1 MYDRAWI
8 ALFGL
13 FNPTN
18 MNLYYK
24 AYTDEEG
31 ETLRG
36 RCNYRIEGK
45 GVDSRWWS
53 ITAYA
58 EDNFLI
64 PNEEKRYSWNKYNI
78 QKEANG
84 QFVIKLSKVR
94 QEGNWIPLGDYSGNI
109 GLALRLYHPGKLIY
123 KNPETSKLPK
133 ITREECR

>member
-1 MYDRAWI
+1 MTGNR
-8 ALFGL
+8 LHPGRH
-13 FNPTN
+13 NPTN

-31 ETLRG
+31 ETLRS
-36 RCNYRIEGK
+36 RCDYRIEGK

-53 ITAYA
+53 ITVYA

-64 PNEEKRYSWNKYNI
+64 PNKEKRYSWNKYNI

-84 QFVIKLSKVR
+84 QFVIKLSKAR

-109 GLALRLYHPGKLIY
+109 GLALRLYHPGKIIY
-123 KNPETSKLPK
+123 KSPETSKLPK
-133 ITREECR
+133 IIREECR